1 MLDINAV
8 SDDIYL
14 LHRLLNSRS
23 GTVPGNRI
31 VAAYIGLGSNL
42 GDRLSNLQGA
52 IDRLD
57 RAEGIAVTAVSHVYE
72 TAPIG
77 SPEQSDYLNAAIAIE
92 TDREAGE
99 VMDICLTVEKTMGR
113 TRTVRWGP
121 REIDIDILL
130 YGTLCIESER
140 LTIPHP
146 RMHERAFVLIPLADI
161 DGYIEHPVLKKT
173 VFALLEGIDSTGVRR
188 AGNARLLI

>member
-1 MLDINAV
+1 M
-8 SDDIYL
+8 
-14 LHRLLNSRS
+14 
-23 GTVPGNRI
+23 PGNRI

-52 IDRLD
+52 IDRLN

-77 SPEQSDYLNAAIAIE
+77 GPEQPDYLNAAIAIE
-92 TDREAGE
+92 TDRDAGE
-99 VMDICLTVEKTMGR
+99 VMEICLTVEKTMDR

-161 DGYIEHPVLKKT
+161 DGHIEHPVLKKT
-173 VFALLEGIDSTGVRR
+173 VSIMLEDADRTGIRKV
-188 AGNARLLI
+188 GNARLLI